1 MNLLYDILTFVTFL
15 FNLIPDLFT
24 ELIDTIG
31 VLTIFL
37 FAPFFFVVFLNLLY
51 FVIRMVFKYVR

>member
-1 MNLLYDILTFVTFL
+1 MDLLHDILNFVTFL

-24 ELIDTIG
+24 ELFDTIG
-31 VLTIFL
+31 IITVFL